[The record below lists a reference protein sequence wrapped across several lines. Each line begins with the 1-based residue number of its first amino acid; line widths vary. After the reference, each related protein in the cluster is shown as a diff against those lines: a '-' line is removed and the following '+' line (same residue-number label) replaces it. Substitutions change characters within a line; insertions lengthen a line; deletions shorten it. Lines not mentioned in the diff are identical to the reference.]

1 MASSDD
7 LLKQAEEQ
15 AAQAARHM
23 EKMNEAKLEMERL
36 LMEAGKQKEKE
47 KAGKK

>member
-1 MASSDD
+1 MASKDD

-36 LMEAGKQKEKE
+36 MKEAD
-47 KAGKK
+47 KAGKEEAKKK